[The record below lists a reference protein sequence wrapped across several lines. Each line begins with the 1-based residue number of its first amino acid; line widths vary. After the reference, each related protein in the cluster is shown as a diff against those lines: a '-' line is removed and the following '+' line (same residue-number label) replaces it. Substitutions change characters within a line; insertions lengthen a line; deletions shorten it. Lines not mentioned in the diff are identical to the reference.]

1 MKPMH
6 IAMALLSAAMFFV
19 LAGVFM
25 GVQLEL
31 DGTKLVVDSAS
42 DVRWQWVFIGTAVV
56 FFFQLLRPA
65 FQKGLKSVSGPKFIL
80 PAIDG
85 STVKQKL
92 FLVALLVLAVA
103 WPFMVSRGT
112 VDIATLTMIY
122 IILGLGLNVVVGLS
136 GLLVL
141 GYGGFYAIGAYTF
154 ALLNH
159 YYGLGFWTCL
169 PIAGLMAAAA
179 GFLLGFPVLRLRGD
193 YLAIVTLGFGE
204 IVRILLLNNTEI
216 TGGPN
221 GISQIP
227 KPTFFGLEFSRTAR
241 EGGWDTFSNFFG
253 LKYDPSDR
261 VIFLYLVALLLVV
274 LSLFVINRL
283 LRMPLGRAWEALRE
297 DEIACR
303 SLGLSPRRIK
313 LTAFTISAA
322 FAGFAGTLFA
332 ARQGFVSPESFTFA
346 ESAFV
351 LAIVVLGGMG
361 SQFAVILAAI
371 LLVVSRELMRDQR
384 IQHVNARWFDG
395 ADDDLASAGLAA
407 HDAPATEAEKRRSE
421 RRAGMSQPLLSVNGL
436 MMRFGGLLAVNNVN
450 LELYP
455 QEIVSLIGPNGAGK
469 TTVFNCLTGFYKPTG
484 GTILLRDQHLE
495 GLPGQQI
502 ARMGVVRTF
511 QHVRL
516 FREMT
521 VIENLLVA
529 QHQQLKTGLFSGLLK
544 TPSFRRAQSEA
555 LDRAATWLE
564 RIGLLEHANRQAS
577 NLAYGDQRRLE
588 IARCMVTQPEIL
600 MLDEPAAGLNPK
612 ETKELDELIA
622 ELRNHHNTTILLIE
636 HDMKLVMGISDRIY
650 VVNQGTPLANG
661 TPEQI
666 RNNPDVIRAYL
677 GEA

>member
-1 MKPMH
+1 
-6 IAMALLSAAMFFV
+6 
-19 LAGVFM
+19 
-25 GVQLEL
+25 
-31 DGTKLVVDSAS
+31 
-42 DVRWQWVFIGTAVV
+42 
-56 FFFQLLRPA
+56 
-65 FQKGLKSVSGPKFIL
+65 
-80 PAIDG
+80 
-85 STVKQKL
+85 
-92 FLVALLVLAVA
+92 
-103 WPFMVSRGT
+103 
-112 VDIATLTMIY
+112 
-122 IILGLGLNVVVGLS
+122 
-136 GLLVL
+136 
-141 GYGGFYAIGAYTF
+141 
-154 ALLNH
+154 
-159 YYGLGFWTCL
+159 
-169 PIAGLMAAAA
+169 
-179 GFLLGFPVLRLRGD
+179 
-193 YLAIVTLGFGE
+193 
-204 IVRILLLNNTEI
+204 
-216 TGGPN
+216 
-221 GISQIP
+221 
-227 KPTFFGLEFSRTAR
+227 
-241 EGGWDTFSNFFG
+241 
-253 LKYDPSDR
+253 
-261 VIFLYLVALLLVV
+261 
-274 LSLFVINRL
+274 
-283 LRMPLGRAWEALRE
+283 
-297 DEIACR
+297 
-303 SLGLSPRRIK
+303 
-313 LTAFTISAA
+313 
-322 FAGFAGTLFA
+322 
-332 ARQGFVSPESFTFA
+332 
-346 ESAFV
+346 
-351 LAIVVLGGMG
+351 
-361 SQFAVILAAI
+361 
-371 LLVVSRELMRDQR
+371 
-384 IQHVNARWFDG
+384 
-395 ADDDLASAGLAA
+395 
-407 HDAPATEAEKRRSE
+407 
-421 RRAGMSQPLLSVNGL
+421 MSQPLLSVNGL

-544 TPSFRRAQSEA
+544 TPLSVAPRVKHST
-555 LDRAATWLE
+555 AATWLE

-650 VVNQGTPLANG
+650 VINQGTPLANG